1 MLKKIEYICVFL
13 SGGII
18 YSFIEVAW
26 RGYTHWSMTIAG
38 GICFMLHGSVVL
50 PCYSGVH
57 PLGFDTQIL
66 RFDSRKREE

>member
-38 GICFMLHGSVVL
+38 GICFISSAASVPVAA
-50 PCYSGVH
+50 PVAMPTRTST
-57 PLGFDTQIL
+57 PI
-66 RFDSRKREE
+66 